1 MDDITD
7 LFDAIEAGD
16 LATVQALLGRAP
28 ALVSARDAMGL
39 SPILRA
45 RYSGKTEIANVI
57 AGIGI
62 PLDHFDAAAMGDVAR
77 LRALIDI
84 SPELANSWSAD
95 GFSILGYAAFFGG
108 SGVVQLLLERG
119 ADVNAAS
126 RNPMRVAPLHSA
138 AAVGDIESLRLLL
151 ALGADPNARQQG
163 GFTALAA
170 AAHAGNVE
178 MIDLILR
185 AGGLPGIA
193 NDDGETPLT
202 LAEAGGHLHAVERL
216 RSADG

>member
-1 MDDITD
+1 MRPRWETS
-7 LFDAIEAGD
+7 
-16 LATVQALLGRAP
+16 RAC
-28 ALVSARDAMGL
+28 
-39 SPILRA
+39 
-45 RYSGKTEIANVI
+45 
-57 AGIGI
+57 
-62 PLDHFDAAAMGDVAR
+62 
-77 LRALIDI
+77 
-84 SPELANSWSAD
+84 
-95 GFSILGYAAFFGG
+95 GF
-108 SGVVQLLLERG
+108 
-119 ADVNAAS
+119 
-126 RNPMRVAPLHSA
+126 
-138 AAVGDIESLRLLL
+138 LL